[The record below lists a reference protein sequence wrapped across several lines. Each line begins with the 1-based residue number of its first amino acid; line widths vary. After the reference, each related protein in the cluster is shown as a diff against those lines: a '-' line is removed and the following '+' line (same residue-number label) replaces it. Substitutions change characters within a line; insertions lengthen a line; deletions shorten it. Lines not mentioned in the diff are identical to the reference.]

1 MFKYPFKWILIYF
14 HCGILWSHL
23 WDTVTVIMRECF
35 GGDIIWIEIW
45 NVLLTRYVT
54 LTICVSPLYT
64 SVSSTQTGREK
75 LRAVA
80 HDDRGTSSVNH
91 EIYTENSLL
100 SRNYASFLFI
110 IYARKYKVICPSVQS
125 VQSVSSYVI
134 DLFRLCI

>member
-1 MFKYPFKWILIYF
+1 MFKYPFKWIFIYF

-45 NVLLTRYVT
+45 NVLFTRYVT
-54 LTICVSPLYT
+54 LVICVSPLYI
-64 SVSSTQTGREK
+64 SVSLTQTGREK
-75 LRAVA
+75 LHAVA
-80 HDDRGTSSVNH
+80 HDDRGTSSVSH

-110 IYARKYKVICPSVQS
+110 IYARKYKVICPLNLSQVM
-125 VQSVSSYVI
+125 
-134 DLFRLCI
+134 